1 MRKILL
7 PFNKTLYGALC
18 IFTIFYLGITHGLY
32 TQIYVEHGSWS
43 VYSFEMP
50 MKWALVF
57 TIVFVIL
64 WLCSR
69 YQCKNHEHISA
80 KTCLLMAGVT
90 LPLILPH
97 WIPWL
102 SKYSY
107 FMKEAKE
114 IYLWYIRM
122 VTITYPTIVFVISL
136 IICINYIIC
145 AIQIRKENKALG
157 LNG

>member
-1 MRKILL
+1 MRKNLL
-7 PFNKTLYGALC
+7 SFNKMLYVVLF
-18 IFTIFYLGITHGLY
+18 IFTVFYLGITHGLY
-32 TQIYVEHGSWS
+32 MQIYVEYGPGN

-57 TIVFVIL
+57 TGAFVTL
-64 WLCSR
+64 WLVSR
-69 YQCKNHEHISA
+69 YQYKNYEHISA
-80 KTCLLMAGVT
+80 KTCLFMAIIT
-90 LPLILPH
+90 LPLVLPH

-102 SKYSY
+102 NKYSY

-122 VTITYPTIVFVISL
+122 VTVTYPTIVFVISL

-145 AIQIRKENKALG
+145 AVQIRKENKALG
-157 LNG
+157 LN